1 MSSVALT
8 PEQVVA
14 ANALANG
21 LPVNEVAK
29 LVGVSKRTVLR
40 WKKTEAFQAE
50 LRQGRNSVAMTSVE
64 VIRESRES
72 NLRNSENRLSSL
84 INKSFDVL
92 EEVISNPEES
102 TRSRLKAIETVGIWA
117 GLKYMNE
124 INTAIELIE
133 RRGFK
138 VIVDDLNHLADEANW
153 ESHKLP

>member
-84 INKSFDVL
+84 INKSFCFFP
-92 EEVISNPEES
+92 S
-102 TRSRLKAIETVGIWA
+102 
-117 GLKYMNE
+117 
-124 INTAIELIE
+124 
-133 RRGFK
+133 
-138 VIVDDLNHLADEANW
+138 
-153 ESHKLP
+153 